1 MKNAGGSRRQAGF
14 LVRSLRDFVTAR
26 KRSAARHA
34 IGARVY
40 SFLVERDEG
49 NPLVEVALVFPI
61 LMGMFMGICA
71 FGFAFSNQVTLT
83 QAVGSA
89 GQYLAGYRAIGR
101 TDPCADA
108 FTALK
113 NAAPGLTPANISL
126 TVVLNGT
133 QKTGNTCS
141 GAQTNLTAAGQTV
154 TVYATYPCNLSM
166 FNFSKVQFTNTCQLS
181 AKVTEY
187 AY

>member
-1 MKNAGGSRRQAGF
+1 MKNADGLRGQAGI
-14 LVRSLRDFVTAR
+14 LTRSLRGFVKPR

-34 IGARVY
+34 IGGRAHA
-40 SFLVERDEG
+40 LLAKCDEG
-49 NPLVEVALVFPI
+49 NALVEMALITPI
-61 LMGMFMGICA
+61 LMGMFLGVCA
-71 FGFAFSNQVTLT
+71 FGFAFSNQLTLT

-89 GQYLAGYRAIGR
+89 GQYLAQYRAIGR
-101 TDPCADA
+101 TDPCADT

-113 NAAPGLTPANISL
+113 NAAPGLTPANVSM

-133 QKTGNTCS
+133 QETGNTCS

-154 TVYATYPCNLSM
+154 TVYATYPCNLAM
-166 FNFSKVQFTNTCQLS
+166 FSFYKVQFTTACQLS

-187 AY
+187 VY